1 MTTEFDPKD
10 LLTIERRASAKV
22 ARRRVLRSVWGNV
35 PFSSNAALGDLVSEF
50 NRGAG
55 VDSLAF
61 TLKHKDAI
69 LESVEA
75 LKALSKQGFIEAA
88 FDALDEAFP
97 ASIEESQSIPVFPET
112 PSVEGQQTLLDVYSF
127 LEPVLRNELAD
138 CKASARLA
146 LISGIIQDPDVFAR
160 LGLFHHVPG
169 MDIKSIIVGPREYT
183 FRAPT
188 TIKGVDIRIIHPKDR
203 DDKRP
208 PVVNLIANPLS
219 A

>member
-1 MTTEFDPKD
+1 MTAEFDPND
-10 LLTIERRASAKV
+10 LLTLERRASARV
-22 ARRRVLRSVWGNV
+22 ARRRVLRVVWGSV

-50 NRGAG
+50 NQG
-55 VDSLAF
+55 VDVSSLAF
-61 TLKHKDAI
+61 TLRKKDAI

-75 LKALSKQGFIEAA
+75 LKALAKQGFIEAA

-97 ASIEESQSIPVFPET
+97 ASIETPQSIHVFPET
-112 PSVEGQQTLLDVYSF
+112 PSTEGQQTLFDVYTH
-127 LEPVLRNELAD
+127 LEPVVRAELKD
-138 CKASARLA
+138 CKTAARLD
-146 LISGIIQDPDVFAR
+146 LIKGIVQDPDVFAR

-169 MDIKSIIVGPREYT
+169 MDVKSIVIGPNDYT

-188 TIKGVDIRIIHPKDR
+188 TIKGVDIRIIHPKDKN
-203 DDKRP
+203 DNRP